1 MSDLTFFRESWSH
14 LERTDVSYALNY
26 ILTYQGV
33 FYGTLN
39 VFVDRFQIGILLIN
53 ELFCYTIDI
62 RSIINSYNEL
72 IDNPSSTNYISNF
85 NILY

>member
-1 MSDLTFFRESWSH
+1 MSDLTFFRELWSH

-72 IDNPSSTNYISNF
+72 IDNPGSTNYISNF

>member
-72 IDNPSSTNYISNF
+72 IDNPGSTNYISNF